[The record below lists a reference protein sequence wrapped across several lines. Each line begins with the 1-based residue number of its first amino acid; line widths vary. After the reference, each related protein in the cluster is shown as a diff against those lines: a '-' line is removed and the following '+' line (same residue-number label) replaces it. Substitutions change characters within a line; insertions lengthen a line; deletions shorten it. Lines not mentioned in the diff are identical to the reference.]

1 MYACFLY
8 FYRILRSSYPFSG
21 NLLEQVNAKVMSP
34 VGEIIVE
41 LLQSRQKFSLDKM
54 RSLAMRCQE
63 AEIKSNANFLPE
75 TLLWGIGYTDATM
88 DVE

>member
-1 MYACFLY
+1 
-8 FYRILRSSYPFSG
+8 
-21 NLLEQVNAKVMSP
+21 MSP

-75 TLLWGIGYTDATM
+75 TLLWGTGYTDATM